1 MSFCC
6 FSYNILKS
14 VVDLSKNVLNQF
26 DLSKN
31 VVDIS
36 NIKIHLD
43 ISNNQRVV
51 CESHNVS
58 EIINEAA
65 LSLSDAKEIMLDIS
79 NNPQHI
85 MNVKEEFL
93 AVDLTEPLLP
103 LDSE

>member
-14 VVDLSKNVLNQF
+14 VVDLSNVSIPF
-26 DLSKN
+26 DLSTN

-51 CESHNVS
+51 YESHNVS
-58 EIINEAA
+58 EIIDETVH
-65 LSLSDAKEIMLDIS
+65 SLSDAKEMMIDIS

-85 MNVKEEFL
+85 INVKEEFL

-103 LDSE
+103 LDSK